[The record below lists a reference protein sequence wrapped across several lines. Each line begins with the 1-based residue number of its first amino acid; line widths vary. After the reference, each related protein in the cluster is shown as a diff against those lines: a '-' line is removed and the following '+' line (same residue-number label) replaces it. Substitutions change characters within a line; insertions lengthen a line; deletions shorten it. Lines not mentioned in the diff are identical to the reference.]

1 MFKAELKNKLL
12 LKIKLLDN
20 CSFIVNTTFF
30 KSMNDQHKFLD
41 NKKPL
46 SGLFIEAI
54 LS

>member
-1 MFKAELKNKLL
+1 MQESAFFGNSQTHSGH
-12 LKIKLLDN
+12 I
-20 CSFIVNTTFF
+20 FVTTPLPFF

-46 SGLFIEAI
+46 SGLFIKAI